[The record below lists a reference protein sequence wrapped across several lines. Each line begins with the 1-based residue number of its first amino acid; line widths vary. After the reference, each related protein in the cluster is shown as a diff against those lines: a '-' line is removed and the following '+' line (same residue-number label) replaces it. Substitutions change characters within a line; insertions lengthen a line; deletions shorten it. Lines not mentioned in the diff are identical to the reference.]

1 MLLNVSFCSFSHF
14 QSLWFLL
21 IHSDHQEMLKPTCS
35 FTKCQVSIINI
46 PWLEI
51 ALFFYISATIKV
63 AVDTKS
69 AKQKMLKKHLTIT
82 FSRRWEF
89 FFFSS
94 RLMDGPSSSRRIH
107 PKWDLRSVKSSMSW
121 PCQQSPLED
130 VSKPN
135 AFTKQ
140 ALLLLAL

>member
-1 MLLNVSFCSFSHF
+1 MLLNVSFSSFSHF
-14 QSLWFLL
+14 QSLWLLL
-21 IHSDHQEMLKPTCS
+21 IHSDHQEMLKATFP

-51 ALFFYISATIKV
+51 AIFFYTSATIKV

-69 AKQKMLKKHLTIT
+69 AKQKMLKNHLTIT
-82 FSRRWEF
+82 FSRRWKF

-94 RLMDGPSSSRRIH
+94 RPMDGPPSSRRIH
-107 PKWDLRSVKSSMSW
+107 PKWDLRCVKSSISW
-121 PCQQSPLED
+121 PCQQRPLKD

-135 AFTKQ
+135 AFNK
-140 ALLLLAL
+140 LFCS